1 MNIKNDMRPWGSFRQ
16 FTENE
21 LTTIKIISVKAGNKL
36 SLQYHN
42 KRSEFWV
49 VLEGNPI
56 LTIEE
61 ERHHAQPKQEFFI
74 PQKTK
79 HRIEAVENNVEILE
93 IAFGDFDE
101 SDIVRIEDSYG
112 RIS

>member
-1 MNIKNDMRPWGSFRQ
+1 MDIKNDMRPWGSFRQ

-21 LTTIKIISVKAGNKL
+21 LTTIKIISVNAGNKL

-42 KRSEFWV
+42 NRSEFWV

-56 LTIEE
+56 LTIGE
-61 ERHHAQPKQEFFI
+61 ERRQAQPKQEFFI

-79 HRIEAVENNVEILE
+79 HRIEAIENNVEILE
-93 IAFGDFDE
+93 IAFGNFDE